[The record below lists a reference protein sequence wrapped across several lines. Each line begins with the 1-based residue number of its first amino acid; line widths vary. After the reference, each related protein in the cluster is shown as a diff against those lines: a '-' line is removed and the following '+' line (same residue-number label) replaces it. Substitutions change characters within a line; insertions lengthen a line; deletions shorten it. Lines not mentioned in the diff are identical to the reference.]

1 MPPPSILSIVDKQPN
16 PVWCLPIERA
26 PKSRRQVW
34 NTAIRAIILVVLVAA
49 ATTLLAVAY
58 APRHADRPSVP
69 PQLSCTP
76 VVVAAC
82 DTLSAQTSG
91 VPEYAS
97 APIATGG
104 GVTSNSDHS
113 IESLKQE
120 RRAAVKASHHRS
132 AANAGTPKES
142 ATSGAAKH
150 RSAVANQKESKRY
163 ASPET
168 LAQAGTYRSPF
179 NDMHGQ

>member
-132 AANAGTPKES
+132 RRRRRAQPAERLNI
-142 ATSGAAKH
+142 GAQSPIRRRASVTLL
-150 RSAVANQKESKRY
+150 RKRWPRP
-163 ASPET
+163 APTGLHST
-168 LAQAGTYRSPF
+168 ICMVSRQ
-179 NDMHGQ
+179 